1 MLELIYCFVIIS
13 GRGPYPAVVDVF
25 IGTRAET
32 IHRGFDFVRF
42 FLLGSEFDS
51 FSVFRFGPFLFLAI
65 LMQDDNKLKKRYL
78 THNLAVYM
86 SYIQKESLQ
95 DIQ

>member
-1 MLELIYCFVIIS
+1 MHTI
-13 GRGPYPAVVDVF
+13 
-25 IGTRAET
+25 RAET

-65 LMQDDNKLKKRYL
+65 HVLMQEDNRLKK
-78 THNLAVYM
+78 
-86 SYIQKESLQ
+86 
-95 DIQ
+95 DI

>member
-1 MLELIYCFVIIS
+1 MN
-13 GRGPYPAVVDVF
+13 
-25 IGTRAET
+25 RAET

-65 LMQDDNKLKKRYL
+65 LMQEDNKLKK
-78 THNLAVYM
+78 
-86 SYIQKESLQ
+86 
-95 DIQ
+95 DI

>member
-1 MLELIYCFVIIS
+1 MICNNDEACPI
-13 GRGPYPAVVDVF
+13 VDVVNCGYEYDIPF
-25 IGTRAET
+25 RAET

-65 LMQDDNKLKKRYL
+65 Q
-78 THNLAVYM
+78 
-86 SYIQKESLQ
+86 
-95 DIQ
+95 